1 MKYLIGNDDE
11 KETQDVL
18 FYTSLGIFDEM
29 MSEIKCE
36 KVKKQHNIADKIIA
50 VKVSIQ
56 NSKLV
61 KNETKLKI
69 CFNSFD

>member
-36 KVKKQHNIADKIIA
+36 
-50 VKVSIQ
+50 
-56 NSKLV
+56 
-61 KNETKLKI
+61 
-69 CFNSFD
+69 

>member
-36 KVKKQHNIADKIIA
+36 KVKMQHNIADKEVA
-50 VKVSIQ
+50 VK
-56 NSKLV
+56 
-61 KNETKLKI
+61 
-69 CFNSFD
+69 